1 MKRYLRLFP
10 LIIAAGILCTGC
22 DLSDTDA
29 LVENGKE
36 IIDNTFYNIGDVTVF
51 DERFEILSGDVERRI
66 ITENPVNDISVTTA
80 GCSFNIKDSGDD
92 FCYIEGK
99 EIEKLQIYEE
109 NGVAYVHALKNSNV
123 TDSMEIN
130 LYIPFGKCFGKA
142 EVDLGAGYVGIGSLV
157 ARDIELNVGAGSL
170 DGNVFPTEGMKLNCD
185 MGNISVTAAG
195 NKEAYDYL
203 VSVTAGAASIADE
216 EFNGVSRE
224 FVDNKA
230 GKKIELDV
238 AVGNISL
245 NFTE

>member
-1 MKRYLRLFP
+1 M
-10 LIIAAGILCTGC
+10 CSGC

-36 IIDNTFYNIGDVTVF
+36 IIDNTIYNIADVAVF
-51 DERFEILSGDVERRI
+51 DDRFEILSGDVERRR
-66 ITENPVNDISVTTA
+66 ITENPVNDINVTTA
-80 GCSFNIKDSGDD
+80 GCTFNIKDSGDD

-109 NGVAYVHALKNSNV
+109 GGVAYVHALKNSNV
-123 TDSMEIN
+123 TDTMEID
-130 LYIPFGKCFGKA
+130 LFIPFGKCFGKA
-142 EVDLGAGYVGIGSLV
+142 EIDLGAGVVNIGSLV
-157 ARDIELNVGAGSL
+157 AGDILLNVGAGSIE
-170 DGNVFPTEGMKLNCD
+170 GNVFPTEGMKLNCD

-216 EFNGVSRE
+216 EFNGVSRQ

-245 NFTE
+245 DFAE